1 MPISLG
7 WGELNQ
13 LEGKVAVI
21 TGAGIG
27 IGRGIA
33 HAFASEGAKLVLAG
47 RNRQRLDAVADELRP
62 RGASVLSV
70 PTDVSHER
78 EVLTLFETTMK
89 EYGRVDILVNNAGL
103 VDQAPLEE
111 TSLESWQKILDSNL
125 TGPFLCTREAMKIM
139 KPQGGGRIINIGS
152 ISAQMPRPHFAAY
165 SCSKMALVAL
175 TTTTA
180 LEGRDCGIV
189 ASCIH
194 PGNVNTAQM
203 EETPDEPAMEVEE
216 VVKVVMTMATLPLT
230 TNFVEAIVLPTT
242 QLYLGRG

>member
-1 MPISLG
+1 LK
-7 WGELNQ
+7 Q
-13 LEGKVAVI
+13 LEGKVVVI

-33 HAFASEGAKLVLAG
+33 RAFASEGAKLVLAG
-47 RNRQRLDAVADELRP
+47 RNRQRLDAVVDELRSQ
-62 RGASVLSV
+62 GASVLSV
-70 PTDVSHER
+70 PTDVGHER
-78 EVLTLFETTMK
+78 EVIALFASAMK

-103 VDQAPLEE
+103 VDQAPLEQ

-152 ISAQMPRPHFAAY
+152 ISAQMPRPHYAAY

-180 LEGRDCGIV
+180 LEGRDCGIT

-203 EETPDEPAMEVEE
+203 EQNPDEPAMTIDD
-216 VVKVVMTMATLPLT
+216 VVKVVMTMTTLPLT
-230 TNFVEAIVLPTT
+230 TNLVQAIVLPTT

>member
-1 MPISLG
+1 MRERPPLLQVLVSG
-7 WGELNQ
+7 WG
-13 LEGKVAVI
+13 K
-21 TGAGIG
+21 
-27 IGRGIA
+27 GIA
-33 HAFASEGAKLVLAG
+33 QAFAKEGAKLVLAA
-47 RNRQRLDAVADELRP
+47 RNGQRLHAAADELRSQ
-62 RGASVLSV
+62 GATVISV

-78 EVLTLFETTMK
+78 EVIALFEITKK
-89 EYGRVDILVNNAGL
+89 EFGRLDILVNNAGL
-103 VDQAPLEE
+103 VDQAPLEQ
-111 TSLESWQKILDSNL
+111 TSLERWQKIIDANL

-152 ISAQMPRPHFAAY
+152 ISAQMPRPQFAAY
-165 SCSKMALVAL
+165 SCSKMGLVAL

-203 EETPDEPAMEVEE
+203 ELTPDEPAMEIDDI
-216 VVKVVMTMATLPLT
+216 VKVVMTMATLPLSI
-230 TNFVEAIVLPTT
+230 NMVETIVLPTT